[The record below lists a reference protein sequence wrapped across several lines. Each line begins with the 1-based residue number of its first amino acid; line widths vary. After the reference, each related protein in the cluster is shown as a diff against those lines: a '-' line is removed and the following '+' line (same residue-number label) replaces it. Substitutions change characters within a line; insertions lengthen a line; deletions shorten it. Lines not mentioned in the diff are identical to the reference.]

1 MKTKYKLDFKVLPST
16 QAVFFIALIACCAH
30 AFAGSLW
37 REAVTD
43 ERGMFSDKRARRVG
57 DILTVVLFDERLRLL
72 DLNDTTRIA
81 ANGSAPGL
89 GTNLLNQ
96 FIAGITSRDRARM
109 MNGGTSE
116 SGVPNLN
123 YDPRFPTNLLPRN
136 QSEVQGIL
144 ARTGKSL
151 PAVDTSTSNETNY
164 ERRLR
169 SQIAVQ
175 VIDVL
180 PNGNLVI
187 EGQRTIGFGPER
199 MIASL
204 RGIARPYDITS
215 QNTVPST
222 LVADVRIDYVP
233 EGSFSF
239 AGKQGWLQK
248 IDEKISP
255 W

>member
-1 MKTKYKLDFKVLPST
+1 M
-16 QAVFFIALIACCAH
+16 
-30 AFAGSLW
+30 
-37 REAVTD
+37 TD
-43 ERGMFSDKRARRVG
+43 ERGMFADKRARRVG
-57 DILTVVLFDERLRLL
+57 DILTVVLFDERLRL
-72 DLNDTTRIA
+72 NDQNNFTRN
-81 ANGSAPGL
+81 ANNQSAPGL

-96 FIAGITSRDRARM
+96 FIAGITSRDRARR
-109 MNGGTSE
+109 NDGGTAGGS
-116 SGVPNLN
+116 PNLN
-123 YDPRFPTNLLPRN
+123 YDPRFPTNLLPRK
-136 QSEVQGIL
+136 QSDVEGIL
-144 ARTGKSL
+144 AR
-151 PAVDTSTSNETNY
+151 PAGDTIDTFNGDTVNY

-204 RGIARPYDITS
+204 RGIARPYDITA

-233 EGSFSF
+233 EGRFTF

>member
-1 MKTKYKLDFKVLPST
+1 M
-16 QAVFFIALIACCAH
+16 ALIACYAP

-43 ERGMFSDKRARRVG
+43 ERGMFADKRARRVG
-57 DILTVVLFDERLRLL
+57 DILTVVLFDERLRL
-72 DLNDTTRIA
+72 NDQNNFTRN
-81 ANGSAPGL
+81 ANNESAPGI

-96 FIAGITSRDRARM
+96 FIAGITSRDRARK
-109 MNGGTSE
+109 NDVLAAGGS
-116 SGVPNLN
+116 PNLN
-123 YDPRFPTNLLPRN
+123 YDPRFPTNLLPRK
-136 QSEVQGIL
+136 QSEVENIL
-144 ARTGKSL
+144 ARPLGNTI
-151 PAVDTSTSNETNY
+151 DTFNGDTVNY

-187 EGQRTIGFGPER
+187 EGQRMIAFGPER
-199 MIASL
+199 MVASL
-204 RGIARPYDITS
+204 RGIARPYDITA

-222 LVADVRIDYVP
+222 LVADVRIDYTP
-233 EGSFSF
+233 EGRFTF
-239 AGKQGWLQK
+239 TGKQGWLQK